1 MKPVV
6 AWALALFSI
15 FGFGLRLANST
26 PVEADPNA
34 IPLPPHYE
42 GWRHVKSQVIQEGP
56 GFERFGGMHHIYANE
71 RAVQGLHS
79 RRFEEG
85 AILVAE
91 FRTLAR
97 QGNVIDGGGIRMV
110 DVMVFDPRRFAATD
124 GWGYA
129 EFVGP
134 ELKVRRFDSRAECHT
149 CHAKRAD
156 KGYVFSELPAR

>member
-1 MKPVV
+1 MKPV
-6 AWALALFSI
+6 ALFALALILMVGSE
-15 FGFGLRLANST
+15 LLLADNT
-26 PVEADPNA
+26 PTHADVA
-34 IPLPPHYE
+34 TISLPLGYE
-42 GWRHVKSQVIQEGP
+42 SWRHVKTQIIQEGP

-71 RAVQGLHS
+71 RALKGLRS

-85 AILVAE
+85 AVLVAE

-97 QGNVIDGGGIRMV
+97 QDNVIDAGAIRIV
-110 DVMVFDPRRFAATD
+110 DVMVFDPRRFADTD

-134 ELKVRRFDSRAECHT
+134 ELKVRRLDTRAECHA

-156 KGYVFSELPAR
+156 KGHVFTELRAR